1 MTKAERIK
9 KARID
14 ANITQ
19 EELATYCGTTKQ
31 AIYKY
36 EQGIV
41 TNIPTDKIELLAE
54 CLHVSPEYL
63 MGWTKE
69 ETDDVESGTILGKA
83 AQDPNQIHLLE
94 TYQNLDADNQGK
106 LIQFADA
113 LALLPNSGATPL

>member
-19 EELATYCGTTKQ
+19 EELAKYCGTTKQ
-31 AIYKY
+31 SIYKY

-41 TNIPTDKIELLAE
+41 TNIPTDRLELIAK
-54 CLHVSPEYL
+54 CLNVSPEYL

-69 ETDDVESGTILGKA
+69 EVADIDAGTILGKA
-83 AQDPNQIHLLE
+83 AQDPDQIHLLE

-113 LALLPNSGATPL
+113 LALLP